1 MLDSF
6 ATERSRGGDSV
17 VIHTLGVISEVVV
30 LCTVESLV
38 VSHCVLLFFF
48 FDLLKV
54 YTGSCFTTRDILPDL
69 AVNFS
74 YAKW

>member
-48 FDLLKV
+48 
-54 YTGSCFTTRDILPDL
+54 
-69 AVNFS
+69 
-74 YAKW
+74 